1 LLPFAESP
9 APSFPTLPW
18 ISVCVNI
25 LTNLGSVQSPRSQD
39 SQSLETGRN
48 QPNLIGGRGDSCL
61 ETCYEEG
68 EMHPCPQIPGL
79 FSTSNGH
86 IASKLG
92 FKTVV
97 LRLYPYT
104 SQSFEA
110 VGTGKNVSLLRDCIL
125 FSHHRLLSLG
135 KPRCT
140 AKTKPIPSS
149 LSPCPVT
156 LMLMRS
162 VRVAYPCV
170 AMGT

>member
-92 FKTVV
+92 
-97 LRLYPYT
+97 LR
-104 SQSFEA
+104 Q
-110 VGTGKNVSLLRDCIL
+110 
-125 FSHHRLLSLG
+125 
-135 KPRCT
+135 
-140 AKTKPIPSS
+140 
-149 LSPCPVT
+149 
-156 LMLMRS
+156 
-162 VRVAYPCV
+162 
-170 AMGT
+170 